1 MTRMPL
7 TIDIVSDVVCPWCVI
22 GFHRLKQALDR
33 SGTDADIRW
42 HPFELNPDMP
52 EGGQNLREHLA
63 GKYGTTREGSVA
75 ARKRLKTLGAQI
87 GFTFNYFDDMRMYNT
102 FRAHQLLHWAER
114 EGKQTPLK
122 LAFFEAYFT
131 RQESLDEID
140 VLLAAVERAGLDRAK
155 ADALL
160 RDCRY
165 ADVVRKEQRDWL
177 NRGIQ
182 SVPAF
187 VFNDRYLVTGA
198 QEPEHFAELLTRI
211 EQENLEPKM
220 A

>member
-1 MTRMPL
+1 MNKAAL
-7 TIDIVSDVVCPWCVI
+7 KIDIVSDVVCPWCVI
-22 GFHRLKQALDR
+22 GFYRLKLALDM

-63 GKYGTTREGSVA
+63 GKYGTTPEGSVA
-75 ARKRLKTLGAQI
+75 ARKRLTTLGAQV

-131 RQESLDEID
+131 RQESLDEAA
-140 VLLAAVERAGLDRAK
+140 VLLDAVARAGLQRAE
-155 ADALL
+155 AEVLL
-160 RDCRY
+160 REGRY
-165 ADVVRKEQRDWL
+165 ADAVRKEQREWL

-182 SVPAF
+182 GVPAF
-187 VFNDRYLVTGA
+187 IFNDRYLVTGA
-198 QEPEHFAELLTRI
+198 QEAEHFAALLTRI
-211 EQENLEPKM
+211 EQEGLEPEM